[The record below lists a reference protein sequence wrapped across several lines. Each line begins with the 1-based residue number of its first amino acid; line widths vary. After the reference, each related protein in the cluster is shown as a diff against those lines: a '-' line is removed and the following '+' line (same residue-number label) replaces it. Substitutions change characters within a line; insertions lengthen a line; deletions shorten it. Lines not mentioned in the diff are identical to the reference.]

1 MAGTDRGGALDQ
13 LHVHRTNAVLICT
26 TRSLGLIIVGVRRE
40 IDAHTLV
47 PLRHPGAWATHPG
60 FFRRLGLL
68 LGLDRGLLRG
78 RIKNNT
84 PTTQLEIN
92 MFSFALCCPASK
104 VVSCHQLRNAREI
117 KSAEPVPLSSR
128 PVWCVPRSIEGAI
141 CSGSCTLPSNCS
153 GGQTKL
159 DQQVFS
165 CCARSNSWCNPRGNR
180 LHA

>member
-117 KSAEPVPLSSR
+117 KSFETAPHSPR
-128 PVWCVPRSIEGAI
+128 PD
-141 CSGSCTLPSNCS
+141 L
-153 GGQTKL
+153 
-159 DQQVFS
+159 
-165 CCARSNSWCNPRGNR
+165 
-180 LHA
+180 